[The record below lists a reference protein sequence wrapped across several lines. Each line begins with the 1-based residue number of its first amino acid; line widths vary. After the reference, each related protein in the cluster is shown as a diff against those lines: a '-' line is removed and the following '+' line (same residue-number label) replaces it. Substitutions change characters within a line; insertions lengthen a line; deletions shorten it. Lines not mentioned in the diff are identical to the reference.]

1 MSANPETILV
11 VDDEL
16 LNRDM
21 LSRRLRRKGYAV
33 QVAADGRQALA
44 LIEQGGIDLVLL
56 DNMMPEMNGLD
67 VLKLLRA
74 TLSPAELPVIMVTA
88 QLGSENIIEALAEG
102 ANDYITKPVDF
113 AVALARLSSQLA
125 RKRAE
130 EALRQSEERYAL
142 AARGANDGLWDWC
155 LETNRLYFSP
165 RWKSMLGYNNDEVKD
180 TIEDWLLRVHPDDR
194 ERVKSELADHRA
206 GYSLEFESEHRM
218 LHSSGAY
225 RWVLSRGLAVRSP
238 KGEIVR
244 MAGSQ
249 TDITENRVSD
259 SLTGLPNRILFAER
273 LSRSLDRSRRDRN
286 FNFAVLFLDL
296 DRFKVIND
304 SLGHLAGDQLLISI
318 AQRLKNCV
326 RSYETAEKPADN
338 CVIARLGG
346 DEFAVL
352 LDNIRDS
359 TDATRMAERIQAEL
373 TGSHALEGREIFATV
388 SIGIALGNVAYQ
400 QPEEILRDADT
411 AMYRAKSLGKARF
424 EVFDAGMRVSA
435 IARLELEMDLRRGL
449 DRGEFLIHY
458 QPKVLLETERI
469 IGFEALV
476 RWQHPTR
483 GLVSP
488 GEFIP
493 VAEET
498 GLIIPLGR
506 WVLEEACR
514 QTKIW
519 QRQYPLDPPL
529 TISVN
534 LSTKQFMQPDLVS
547 QIARV
552 LQDTGL
558 DPATLQLEITESVLI
573 DESQFTEDMLLKL
586 KAMKI
591 GLKIDDFGTGYSS
604 LNYLRRL
611 PFDTL
616 KIDRSFLTGMAVSR
630 ESLAIVRTIISL
642 AHNLGMAVVAEGVE
656 TIEQLTQLR
665 SLGCYYGQGY
675 YFSTP
680 VNSKAA
686 AALLMSPGPVRS
698 YEGIKAQACEMHVV
712 V

>member
-1 MSANPETILV
+1 M
-11 VDDEL
+11 
-16 LNRDM
+16 
-21 LSRRLRRKGYAV
+21 
-33 QVAADGRQALA
+33 
-44 LIEQGGIDLVLL
+44 
-56 DNMMPEMNGLD
+56 
-67 VLKLLRA
+67 
-74 TLSPAELPVIMVTA
+74 
-88 QLGSENIIEALAEG
+88 
-102 ANDYITKPVDF
+102 
-113 AVALARLSSQLA
+113 
-125 RKRAE
+125 
-130 EALRQSEERYAL
+130 
-142 AARGANDGLWDWC
+142 
-155 LETNRLYFSP
+155 
-165 RWKSMLGYNNDEVKD
+165 
-180 TIEDWLLRVHPDDR
+180 
-194 ERVKSELADHRA
+194 
-206 GYSLEFESEHRM
+206 
-218 LHSSGAY
+218 
-225 RWVLSRGLAVRSP
+225 
-238 KGEIVR
+238 
-244 MAGSQ
+244 
-249 TDITENRVSD
+249 
-259 SLTGLPNRILFAER
+259 
-273 LSRSLDRSRRDRN
+273 
-286 FNFAVLFLDL
+286 
-296 DRFKVIND
+296 
-304 SLGHLAGDQLLISI
+304 
-318 AQRLKNCV
+318 
-326 RSYETAEKPADN
+326 
-338 CVIARLGG
+338 
-346 DEFAVL
+346 
-352 LDNIRDS
+352 
-359 TDATRMAERIQAEL
+359 
-373 TGSHALEGREIFATV
+373 
-388 SIGIALGNVAYQ
+388 
-400 QPEEILRDADT
+400 
-411 AMYRAKSLGKARF
+411 
-424 EVFDAGMRVSA
+424 
-435 IARLELEMDLRRGL
+435 ARLELEMDLRRGL

-534 LSTKQFMQPDLVS
+534 LSTKQFMQPDLVG

-686 AALLMSPGPVRS
+686 AVLLMSPDRVKS
-698 YEGIKAQACEMHVV
+698 YEGIEAQACEVRVV

>member
-1 MSANPETILV
+1 MSTKRDTILV

-21 LSRRLRRKGYAV
+21 LSRRLERKGYAV
-33 QVAADGRQALA
+33 QVADGGRQALA

-56 DNMMPEMNGLD
+56 DNMMPEMSGLD

-74 TLSPAELPVIMVTA
+74 THSPAELPVIMVTA
-88 QLGSENIIEALAEG
+88 QHGSENIVEALARG

-113 AVALARLSSQLA
+113 PVAVARLGAQLD

-130 EALRQSEERYAL
+130 GALRQSEERYAL

-155 LETNRLYFSP
+155 LETDRLYFSQ
-165 RWKSMLGYNNDEVKD
+165 RWKSMLGYDNDEVKD
-180 TIEDWLLRVHPDDR
+180 TPDDWLLRVHPDDR
-194 ERVKSELADHRA
+194 ARVKSELACHRA
-206 GYSLEFESEHRM
+206 GDSPEFESEHRM
-218 LHSSGAY
+218 LHSNGEY
-225 RWVLSRGLAVRSP
+225 RWVLSRGIAVGDR
-238 KGEIVR
+238 KGAMIR

-259 SLTGLPNRILFAER
+259 PLTGLPNRILFAEK
-273 LSRSLDRSRRDRN
+273 LSRSLDRSRRECD
-286 FNFAVLFLDL
+286 FLFAVLFLDL

-318 AQRLKNCV
+318 AQRLKHCV
-326 RSYETAEKPADN
+326 RLEDTVAKAGD

-352 LDNIRDS
+352 LDGIRDAAN
-359 TDATRMAERIQAEL
+359 ATCVAERIQKEL
-373 TGSHALEGREIFATV
+373 SGSHTLGGREIFTTV
-388 SIGIALGNVAYQ
+388 SIGIAVGNPGYG

-411 AMYRAKSLGKARF
+411 AMYRAKSLGKARS
-424 EVFDAGMRVSA
+424 EVFDAEMRVCA
-435 IARLELEMDLRRGL
+435 VARLELETDLRRAL
-449 DRGEFLIHY
+449 DRGEFLVHY
-458 QPKVLLETERI
+458 QPKVLLQTQQI
-469 IGFEALV
+469 IGFEALL

-483 GLVSP
+483 GLIPP

-498 GLIIPLGR
+498 GLIIPLGQ

-514 QTKIW
+514 QTKKW
-519 QRQYPLDPPL
+519 QSENPLDPPL

-534 LSTKQFMQPDLVS
+534 LSTKQFLQPDLAG
-547 QIARV
+547 QIA
-552 LQDTGL
+552 LALKNTGL
-558 DPATLQLEITESVLI
+558 DPGTLQLEITESVLI
-573 DESQFTEDMLLKL
+573 DESRSTEETLLKL
-586 KAMKI
+586 KEMNI

-604 LNYLRRL
+604 LNYLQRL

-616 KIDRSFLTGMAVSR
+616 KIDRSFLTGMGASG

-642 AHNLGMAVVAEGVE
+642 AQNLGMTVVAEGIE
-656 TIEQLTQLR
+656 TAEQLIQLL
-665 SLGCYYGQGY
+665 SLGCCYGQGY
-675 YFSTP
+675 YFSKP
-680 VNSKAA
+680 VNPSDA
-686 AALLMSPGPVRS
+686 AALLINRNGAAS
-698 YEGIKAQACEMHVV
+698 YDETRARDTTFVA
-712 V
+712 